1 MKILMIYPQIDAPL
15 GTNHGIASLAGVL
28 HAKGHEMDLMHV
40 SEKYKPVP
48 SSEEI
53 IDYIRE
59 TEPGLVGFSVMSQQY
74 DWVVQQSK
82 AIRQAVPKLIQTIG
96 GVHCTMVPDEV
107 HKSKLFDYVC
117 VGEGDWALL
126 ELMDALEKGEQPHTL
141 ANFRSWMGSVP
152 VSNPVAPF
160 PDLEKLPPLDY
171 DIFDMKAVMKE
182 TRGWMGILTS
192 RGCPYKCTYCFNIE
206 IVDQYI
212 ADGAAKNV
220 KDFLRH
226 FPVEVMMEDLKKL
239 VRENPEI
246 NTFIFDDDLFTL
258 NTNYVIEFC
267 KAYKKHKVNVPF
279 VVNGHV
285 NCFDKVAAKA
295 LKEAGCIIVK
305 FGLESGCPRVRR
317 QVLKRYMK
325 NEQIERSFYSAH
337 AYDLHSSAFIM
348 FGLPYE
354 SREEIMET
362 IHLCAKVK
370 MGRFR
375 WALFFPFK
383 GTAGYEIA
391 KPLIDESKIAGQG
404 NYFDGSCLKFGEEH
418 DLFLD
423 KLSKLCN
430 WYVNAETDWECAPIY
445 RRLVEKVEAMNRKTW
460 LREYEDL
467 VAYVRDLS
475 EQLISEDK
483 IHYTIRYS
491 NVMGVR
497 SDYIKQEREQM
508 AAGKK
513 AEAVAYTL
521 DQS

>member
-28 HAKGHEMDLMHV
+28 HAIGHEMDLMHV
-40 SEKYKPVP
+40 SEKYRPVP
-48 SSEEI
+48 SSAEI
-53 IDYIRE
+53 IEYIRK
-59 TEPGLVGFSVMSQQY
+59 TNPGLVGFSVMSQQY
-74 DWVVQQSK
+74 DWVVEQSK
-82 AIRQAVPKLIQTIG
+82 AIREAMPDLVQTIG

-107 HKSKLFDYVC
+107 HKSRLFDYVC

-126 ELMDALEKGEQPHTL
+126 ELMNALENGERPHTL
-141 ANFRSWMGSVP
+141 SNFRSWLGDVP

-160 PDLEKLPPLDY
+160 PDLAKLPPLDY
-171 DIFDMKAVMKE
+171 NVFDMKAVMSE

-226 FPVEVMMEDLKKL
+226 FPVDVMMADLKQLLK
-239 VRENPEI
+239 ENPEI

-258 NTNYVIEFC
+258 NTDYVVEFC
-267 KAYKKHKVNVPF
+267 EAYKKHQVGIPF

-285 NCFDKVAAKA
+285 NCFEERAAKA
-295 LKEAGCIIVK
+295 LSEAGCIIVK
-305 FGLESGCPRVRR
+305 FGLESGSPRVRR
-317 QVLKRYMK
+317 EILRRYMS
-325 NEQIERSFYSAH
+325 NDQIERSFAAAH
-337 AYDLHSSAFIM
+337 TYNLHSSAFIM

-362 IHLCAKVK
+362 IRLCARVK

-404 NYFDGSCLKFGEEH
+404 NYFDGTCLKFGEGH

-430 WYVNAETDWECAPIY
+430 WYVNAETDWECASIY
-445 RRLVEKVEAMNRKTW
+445 RNLVDKVEAMDEETW
-460 LREYEDL
+460 LRERDDL
-467 VAYVRDLS
+467 VAYDRDLS
-475 EQLISEDK
+475 EELMAKDQ

-497 SDYIKQEREQM
+497 SDYIKQERELM

-513 AEAVAYTL
+513 DEAVAYTL

>member
-82 AIRQAVPKLIQTIG
+82 AIRQAMPKLTQTIG

-126 ELMDALEKGEQPHTL
+126 ELMDALEKGAQPHTL

-212 ADGAAKNV
+212 EDGAAKNV

-239 VRENPEI
+239 VRDNPEI

-258 NTNYVIEFC
+258 NTNYVVEFC
-267 KAYKKHKVNVPF
+267 EAYRKHKVNVPF

-317 QVLKRYMK
+317 EVLKRYMK
-325 NEQIERSFYSAH
+325 NEQIEHSFYSAH

-370 MGRFR
+370 MG
-375 WALFFPFK
+375 
-383 GTAGYEIA
+383 
-391 KPLIDESKIAGQG
+391 
-404 NYFDGSCLKFGEEH
+404 
-418 DLFLD
+418 
-423 KLSKLCN
+423 
-430 WYVNAETDWECAPIY
+430 
-445 RRLVEKVEAMNRKTW
+445 
-460 LREYEDL
+460 
-467 VAYVRDLS
+467 
-475 EQLISEDK
+475 
-483 IHYTIRYS
+483 
-491 NVMGVR
+491 
-497 SDYIKQEREQM
+497 
-508 AAGKK
+508 
-513 AEAVAYTL
+513 
-521 DQS
+521 

>member
-28 HAKGHEMDLMHV
+28 HAHGHEMDLMHV

-48 SSEEI
+48 SSQEVI
-53 IDYIRE
+53 AHIKK
-59 TEPGLVGFSVMSQQY
+59 TQPGLVGFSVMSQQY

-82 AIRQAVPKLIQTIG
+82 AIRKVMPDLVQVIG
-96 GVHCTMVPDEV
+96 GVHCTMVPKDV
-107 HKSKLFDYVC
+107 HMSKLFDYVC
-117 VGEGDWALL
+117 VGEGDWALK
-126 ELMDALEKGEQPHTL
+126 ELMDALEKGERPHSL
-141 ANFRSWMGSVP
+141 ANFRSWMGAVP
-152 VSNPVAPF
+152 VVNPVAPF
-160 PDLEKLPPLDY
+160 PDLAKLPPLDY
-171 DIFDMKAVMKE
+171 GVFDMDAVMDE

-212 ADGAAKNV
+212 EDGAAANV

-226 FPVEVMMEDLKKL
+226 FPVDVMMEDLKKL
-239 VRENPEI
+239 KAQNPKI

-258 NTNYVIEFC
+258 NTRYVVEFC
-267 KAYKKHKVNVPF
+267 EAYRKHKVGIPF

-285 NCFDKVAAKA
+285 NCFEETAARA

-305 FGLESGCPRVRR
+305 FGLESGSARVRR
-317 QVLKRYMK
+317 EVLKRYMK
-325 NEQIERSFYSAH
+325 NEQIERSFAAAH
-337 AYDLHSSAFIM
+337 AFDLHSSAFIM
-348 FGLPYE
+348 IGLPYE

-362 IHLCAKVK
+362 LRLCAKVK

-383 GTAGYEIA
+383 GTAGYDIA
-391 KPLIDESKIAGQG
+391 KPLIDESKMAGKG

-423 KLSKLCN
+423 KLAKLCS
-430 WYVNAETDWECAPIY
+430 WYVNAETDWDCAPIY
-445 RRLVEKVEAMNRKTW
+445 RRLVEKVEAMDRATW
-460 LREYEDL
+460 LREREEL
-467 VAYVRDLS
+467 VDYDNILS
-475 EQLISEDK
+475 EELIAKDQV
-483 IHYTIRYS
+483 HYTIRYS

-497 SDYIKQEREQM
+497 SDYIKRERAQL
-508 AAGKK
+508 AAGKQK
-513 AEAVAYTL
+513 EAIAYTL

>member
-28 HAKGHEMDLMHV
+28 HANDHEMDLMHV
-40 SEKYKPVP
+40 SEKRGEVP
-48 SSEEI
+48 GSEDI
-53 IDYIRE
+53 IAHIRN
-59 TEPGLVGFSVMSQQY
+59 TRPGLVGFSVMSQQY
-74 DWVVQQSK
+74 EWVVEQSR
-82 AIRQAVPKLIQTIG
+82 AIRKAMPDLVQVIG

-107 HKSKLFDYVC
+107 HKSRLFDYVC

-126 ELMDALEKGEQPHTL
+126 ELMNALQQGQRPHTL
-141 ANFRSWMGSVP
+141 ANFRSWMGDVP

-160 PDLEKLPPLDY
+160 PDLAKLPPLDY
-171 DIFDMKAVMKE
+171 NVFDMKAVMEE

-212 ADGAAKNV
+212 EDGAAKNV

-226 FPVEVMMEDLKKL
+226 FPVDVMMEDLKRL
-239 VRENPEI
+239 LRENPEI

-258 NTNYVIEFC
+258 NTDYVEEFC
-267 KAYKKHKVNVPF
+267 QAYIEHDVGVPF

-285 NCFDKVAAKA
+285 NCFEKRAAKA
-295 LKEAGCIIVK
+295 LKDAGCIIVK
-305 FGLESGCPRVRR
+305 FGLESGSPRVRR
-317 QVLKRYMK
+317 EILRRYMS
-325 NEQIERSFYSAH
+325 NDQIERSFTAAH
-337 AYDLHSSAFIM
+337 SHGLHSSAFIM

-362 IHLCAKVK
+362 LRLCAKVK

-391 KPLIDESKIAGQG
+391 KPLIDESKIANQG
-404 NYFDGSCLKFGEEH
+404 NYFDGTCLKFGPEH

-423 KLSKLCN
+423 KLGKLCN

-445 RRLVEKVEAMNRKTW
+445 RNLVDKVEAMDTETW
-460 LREYEDL
+460 LRERDDL
-467 VAYVRDLS
+467 VAYDRDLS
-475 EQLISEDK
+475 EQLMAQDK

-508 AAGKK
+508 AAGDKT
-513 AEAVAYTL
+513 EAVAYTL

>member
-28 HAKGHEMDLMHV
+28 HDQGHEMDLMHV
-40 SEKYKPVP
+40 SEKYRPVP

-53 IDYIRE
+53 IDHIRE
-59 TEPGLVGFSVMSQQY
+59 TGPGLVGFSVMSQQY
-74 DWVVQQSK
+74 EWVVEKSK
-82 AIRQAVPKLIQTIG
+82 AIREALPELVQVIG

-107 HKSKLFDYVC
+107 HKSRLFDYVC
-117 VGEGDWALL
+117 VGEGDWALP
-126 ELMDALEKGEQPHTL
+126 ELMDELEKGERPHHL
-141 ANFRSWMGSVP
+141 SNYRSWMGNVP
-152 VSNPVAPF
+152 VANPVAPF
-160 PDLEKLPPLDY
+160 PDLEQLPPLDY
-171 DIFDMKAVMKE
+171 NVFDMNAVMKE

-212 ADGAAKNV
+212 QDGAARNV

-226 FPVEVMMEDLKKL
+226 FPVGVMMEDLKKL
-239 VRENPEI
+239 KRENPEI

-258 NTNYVIEFC
+258 NTDYVIEFC
-267 KAYKKHKVNVPF
+267 EAYKKHKVNTPF

-285 NCFDKVAAKA
+285 NCFDEPAARA

-305 FGLESGCPRVRR
+305 FGLESGSPRVRR
-317 QVLKRYMK
+317 EVLKRYMK
-325 NEQIERSFYSAH
+325 NAQIEHSFASAH

-362 IHLCAKVK
+362 IRLCAKVK

-404 NYFDGSCLKFGEEH
+404 NYFDGSCLKFGAEH

-445 RRLVEKVEAMNRKTW
+445 RGLVDKVEAMNRDAW

-467 VAYVRDLS
+467 VAYDRDLS
-475 EQLISEDK
+475 EQLMIQDK

-497 SDYIKQEREQM
+497 SDYIKQEREQV
-508 AAGKK
+508 ATGEKK
-513 AEAVAYTL
+513 EAVAYTL

>member
-1 MKILMIYPQIDAPL
+1 MKILMVYPQIDAPL

-28 HAKGHEMDLMHV
+28 HANGHELDLMHV
-40 SEKYKPVP
+40 SEKYQPVP
-48 SSEEI
+48 SSAEL
-53 IDYIRE
+53 IDYIKR
-59 TEPGLVGFSVMSQQY
+59 TKPGLIGFSAMSQQY
-74 DWVVQQSK
+74 DWIVGMSK
-82 AIRQAVPKLIQTIG
+82 AIRLEMPEFVQVIG

-117 VGEGDWALL
+117 VGEGDYALL
-126 ELMDALEKGEQPHTL
+126 ELMDALENGKPTQTL
-141 ANFRSWMGSVP
+141 ANFRSWIGDVP
-152 VSNPVAPF
+152 VVNPVAPF
-160 PDLEKLPPLDY
+160 PDLDELPPLDY
-171 DIFDMKAVMKE
+171 NVFDMKAVMEE

-212 ADGAAKNV
+212 KDGAAKNV

-226 FPVEVMMEDLKKL
+226 FPIDVMMNDLKKL
-239 VRENPEI
+239 KKENPQI

-258 NTNYVIEFC
+258 NTDYVIKFC
-267 KAYKKHKVNVPF
+267 DAYIEHEVNIPF

-285 NCFDKVAAKA
+285 NCFEETAASA
-295 LKEAGCIIVK
+295 LKAAGCIIVK
-305 FGLESGCPRVRR
+305 FGLESGSARVRR
-317 QVLKRYMK
+317 EVLKRYMK
-325 NEQIERSFYSAH
+325 NEQIVRSFHAAH
-337 AYDLHSSAFIM
+337 AFKLHSSAFVM

-354 SREEIMET
+354 TRDEIMET
-362 IHLCAKVK
+362 IRLCAEVE

-391 KPLIDESKIAGQG
+391 KPLIDESKMSGKG
-404 NYFDGSCLKFGEEH
+404 NYFDGSCLNFGPEH

-423 KLSKLCN
+423 KLSRLCN
-430 WYVNAETDWECAPIY
+430 WYVNAETTWDCAPIY
-445 RRLVEKVEAMNRKTW
+445 RKLVDKVEAMDRSTW
-460 LREYEDL
+460 LAERDDL
-467 VAYVRDLS
+467 VAYDRDLS
-475 EQLISEDK
+475 EELIAQNK

-497 SDYIKQEREQM
+497 SDYIQQEREQM
-508 AAGKK
+508 AAGKLDQ
-513 AEAVAYTL
+513 AVAYTL

>member
-28 HAKGHEMDLMHV
+28 HANGHEMDLMHV
-40 SEKYKPVP
+40 SEKYRPVP
-48 SSEEI
+48 SSEEL
-53 IDYIRE
+53 IDYIRA
-59 TEPGLVGFSVMSQQY
+59 TEPGLMGFSVMSQQY
-74 DWVVQQSK
+74 DWVVEQSK
-82 AIRQAVPKLIQTIG
+82 AIRAAIPDLVQVIG

-107 HKSKLFDYVC
+107 HKSRLFDYVC

-126 ELMDALEKGEQPHTL
+126 ELMNALEKGEKPHTL
-141 ANFRSWMGSVP
+141 ANFRSWMGNVP
-152 VSNPVAPF
+152 VANPVAPF
-160 PDLEKLPPLDY
+160 PDLAKLPPLDY
-171 DIFDMKAVMKE
+171 NVFDMPAVMKE

-212 ADGAAKNV
+212 EDGAAKNV

-226 FPVEVMMEDLKKL
+226 FPVDVMMEDLKKL
-239 VRENPEI
+239 LKENPEI

-258 NTNYVIEFC
+258 NTDYVVEFC
-267 KAYKKHKVNVPF
+267 EAYKAHRVGIPF

-285 NCFDKVAAKA
+285 NCFEERAARA
-295 LKEAGCIIVK
+295 LRDAGCIIVK
-305 FGLESGCPRVRR
+305 FGLESGSPRVRR
-317 QVLKRYMK
+317 EILRRYMS
-325 NEQIERSFYSAH
+325 NEQIERSFAAAH
-337 AYDLHSSAFIM
+337 SNNLHSSAFIM

-362 IHLCAKVK
+362 LRLCAKVK

-391 KPLIDESKIAGQG
+391 KPLIDEAKIANQG
-404 NYFDGSCLKFGEEH
+404 NYFDGTCLKFGEDH

-423 KLSKLCN
+423 KLGKLCN

-445 RRLVEKVEAMNRKTW
+445 RNLVAKVEAMDKDTW
-460 LREYEDL
+460 LRERDDL
-467 VAYVRDLS
+467 VAYDRDLS
-475 EQLISEDK
+475 EQLMAQDK

-497 SDYIKQEREQM
+497 SDYIKQERDQLATGE
-508 AAGKK
+508 KT
-513 AEAVAYTL
+513 EAVAYTL

>member
-28 HAKGHEMDLMHV
+28 HANDHELDLMHV

-53 IDYIRE
+53 IEYIRE
-59 TEPGLVGFSVMSQQY
+59 TKPGLVGFSVMSQQME
-74 DWVVQQSK
+74 WVEEKSKDIRKVMPELVQ
-82 AIRQAVPKLIQTIG
+82 VIG

-107 HKSKLFDYVC
+107 HKSKMFDYVC

-126 ELMDALEKGEQPHTL
+126 ELMDSLEKGETPHTL
-141 ANFRSWMGSVP
+141 ANFRSWMGGVP

-160 PDLEKLPPLDY
+160 PDLDKLPPLDY
-171 DIFDMKAVMKE
+171 DVFDMQAVMEE

-212 ADGAAKNV
+212 EDGAAKSV

-226 FPVEVMMEDLKKL
+226 FPVDVMMDDLKKL
-239 VRENPEI
+239 LKENPEI

-258 NTNYVIEFC
+258 NTDYVVEFC
-267 KAYKKHKVNVPF
+267 KAYKEHNVGVPF

-285 NCFDKVAAKA
+285 NCFDERAAKA

-305 FGLESGCPRVRR
+305 FGLESGSPRVRR
-317 QVLKRYMK
+317 EVLKRYMK
-325 NEQIERSFYSAH
+325 NEQIEHSFYSAH

-362 IHLCAKVK
+362 IRLCAKVK

-391 KPLIDESKIAGQG
+391 KPLIDESKMEGKG
-404 NYFDGSCLKFGEEH
+404 NYFDGSCLNFGEDH

-423 KLSKLCN
+423 KLAKLCN

-445 RRLVEKVEAMNRKTW
+445 RKLVEKIEAMDRDTW
-460 LREYEDL
+460 LQEYEDL
-467 VAYVRDLS
+467 VAYDRDLS
-475 EQLISEDK
+475 EQLMAENK

-508 AAGKK
+508 AAGQKK
-513 AEAVAYTL
+513 EAVAYTL

>member
-28 HAKGHEMDLMHV
+28 HANGHELDLMHV

-48 SSEEI
+48 SSQDI
-53 IDYIRE
+53 LDYIEE
-59 TEPGLVGFSVMSQQY
+59 TKPGLVGFSAMSQQY
-74 DWVVQQSK
+74 QWIEEKSRD
-82 AIRQAVPKLIQTIG
+82 IRAAMPDFIQVIG

-117 VGEGDWALL
+117 VGEGDYALL
-126 ELMDALEKGEQPHTL
+126 ELMDAIEQGKPTQTL
-141 ANFRSWMGSVP
+141 ANMRSWLGSVP
-152 VSNPVAPF
+152 VVNPVAPF
-160 PDLEKLPPLDY
+160 PNLDNLPALDY
-171 DIFDMKAVMKE
+171 NVFDMTAIMKE

-226 FPVEVMMEDLKKL
+226 FPIDVMMEDLKKL
-239 VRENPEI
+239 KRENPQI

-258 NTNYVIEFC
+258 NTDYVIKFC
-267 KAYKKHKVNVPF
+267 KAYIEHQVNIPF

-285 NCFDKVAAKA
+285 NCFNETAAKA
-295 LKEAGCIIVK
+295 LREAGCIIVK
-305 FGLESGCPRVRR
+305 FGLESGSPRVRM

-325 NEQIERSFYSAH
+325 NEQIERSFHAAH
-337 AYDLHSSAFIM
+337 AYDMHSSAFIM

-354 SREEIMET
+354 TRSEIMET
-362 IHLCAKVK
+362 IALCAKVQ

-391 KPLIDESKIAGQG
+391 KPLIDESKMAGKG
-404 NYFDGSCLKFGEEH
+404 NYFDGSCLNFGEEH

-423 KLSKLCN
+423 KLSALCN
-430 WYVNAETDWECAPIY
+430 WYVNAETDWESAPIY
-445 RRLVEKVEAMNRKTW
+445 RNLVEKIEAMDKTTW
-460 LREYEDL
+460 LAERDDL
-467 VAYVRDLS
+467 VAYDRTLS
-475 EQLISEDK
+475 EELLAEGK

-497 SDYIKQEREQM
+497 SDYIQQERQQM
-508 AAGKK
+508 AAGKVDQ
-513 AEAVAYTL
+513 AIAYTL

>member
-28 HAKGHEMDLMHV
+28 HANGHVLDLMHV
-40 SEKYKPVP
+40 SEKYRPVP
-48 SSEEI
+48 TSEEI
-53 IDYIRE
+53 IDYIRD
-59 TEPGLVGFSVMSQQY
+59 TNPGLVGFSVMSQQY
-74 DWVVQQSK
+74 DWVVEKSK
-82 AIRQAVPKLIQTIG
+82 AIRAAMPDLVQVIG
-96 GVHCTMVPDEV
+96 GVHVTMVPDEV
-107 HKSKLFDYVC
+107 HKSRLFDYTC

-126 ELMDALEKGEQPHTL
+126 ELMKALEKGDRPHHL
-141 ANFRSWMGSVP
+141 ANFRSWMGDVP
-152 VSNPVAPF
+152 VVNKVAPF
-160 PDLEKLPPLDY
+160 PDLAKLPPLDY
-171 DIFDMKAVMKE
+171 NVFDMKAVMKE

-206 IVDQYI
+206 IVDQYME
-212 ADGAAKNV
+212 DGAARNV

-226 FPVEVMMEDLKKL
+226 FPIDVMMEDLKKL

-258 NTNYVIEFC
+258 NTQYVIDFC
-267 KAYKKHKVNVPF
+267 EAYKRHQVGIPF

-285 NCFDKVAAKA
+285 NCFEEVAAKA
-295 LKEAGCIIVK
+295 LKDAGCIIVK
-305 FGLESGCPRVRR
+305 FGLESGSPRVRR
-317 QVLKRYMK
+317 EVLHRYMK
-325 NEQIERSFYSAH
+325 NEQIERSFAAAH
-337 AYDLHSSAFIM
+337 AHDLHSSAFIM

-354 SREEIMET
+354 GREEIMET
-362 IHLCAKVK
+362 LRLCAKVK

-391 KPLIDESKIAGQG
+391 KPLIDESKMAGKG
-404 NYFDGSCLKFGEEH
+404 NYFDGSCLNFGEEH

-423 KLSKLCN
+423 KLAKLCN
-430 WYVNAETDWECAPIY
+430 WYVNAETDWECAPLY
-445 RRLVEKVEAMNRKTW
+445 RNLVDKVEAMDKDTW
-460 LREYEDL
+460 MRERDDL
-467 VAYVRDLS
+467 VAYDRDLS
-475 EQLISEDK
+475 EELMARDL

-497 SDYIKQEREQM
+497 SDYIKEERAQM

-513 AEAVAYTL
+513 KEAVAYTL